1 MPIPILRTKLY
12 IPPVRSE
19 LVSRPRLVGRLDEG
33 LRRGHKLTLVSA
45 PAGFGKTTLLS
56 EWIQSSE
63 TPSPQFAWLSLDKN
77 DNEPT
82 RFWAYVLTALRTI
95 SSLCEA
101 GVGESALGMIQSPQP
116 PPIEALLTDLINDV
130 AEMALSGHSLV
141 LVLDDFHVIA
151 NPQVDEA
158 LTFLLDNLPPPMH
171 LVVATRS
178 DPSLPLSRLRGRAWL
193 TELSAADLRFTPEE
207 AAAFL
212 NQVMGLGLS
221 TEDVDALDTRTEG
234 WIVGLQM
241 AAHALQRTLAAQGG
255 KTSQLHEFVAAF
267 AGSHRYA
274 LDYLTDEVLLREPE
288 HIQAFLLQTSV
299 LERLSGPLCDALTG
313 LDGGQEML
321 EQLEATNLFIV
332 PLDGERQWYR
342 YHHLF
347 AELLGKRLHRMH
359 ADLVPAL
366 HQRASEWY
374 EGANLIEEAITHA
387 LAGRDYERVARLVEQ
402 YAAQQMSTYR
412 QEAALAEWLAALPDE
427 LVRERPWLCVYLGW
441 TRYWMGMRSQVEEC
455 LLCAEEALAR
465 SADAAQGTDERLIS
479 GYIAAIRAH
488 HALTNQALQRVIEM
502 AERAQRFLPEG
513 DYMRCEAAVA
523 LGGAYWGLGN
533 VVASARAFAQAR
545 ATALKSGYRPLAVPA
560 SCYLSDQ
567 QVKQGQL
574 HEASA
579 TCREALE
586 WAIGPSGRALP
597 VAGFPLVK
605 LGGLAREWNDL
616 ATAGR
621 DLGKGIDLCL
631 QLGQADVQA
640 EGYVALARLKLAQH
654 DLDGALDNLQKAD
667 EIAQNVQ
674 IDPWIT
680 CWADECR
687 LQLWLSTGN
696 LAAAAQWAQASGLGV
711 DGDLSYQYDLH
722 HINLARALIAQG
734 AADGRDVA
742 LDQAL
747 GLLARLLAA
756 AEEAGWVHQQIKVL
770 VLQAVALE
778 ARGDGVGALD
788 ALDRALALAEP
799 GGYVRVFV
807 DEGTPMAHLLSQ
819 VAEQDT
825 APHRPYVDR
834 LLAAFEMPLQ
844 EVPAQTAPP
853 STVDGPPS
861 ILIEPL
867 SERERQVLQ
876 LIADGMA
883 NREIAETLFISL
895 GTVKAHTS
903 NIYGK
908 LGVRSRTQAVAKAR
922 ELGIL

>member
-1 MPIPILRTKLY
+1 MSDHAP
-12 IPPVRSE
+12 
-19 LVSRPRLVGRLDEG
+19 
-33 LRRGHKLTLVSA
+33 TLC
-45 PAGFGKTTLLS
+45 
-56 EWIQSSE
+56 
-63 TPSPQFAWLSLDKN
+63 FAWLSLDKN

-82 RFWAYVLTALRTI
+82 RFWAYVLAALRTI
-95 SSLCEA
+95 PSLKEA

-130 AEMALSGHSLV
+130 AEMALSEQDASRCSLV

-178 DPSLPLSRLRGRAWL
+178 DPLLPLSRLRGRAWL
-193 TELSAADLRFTPEE
+193 TELSAADLRFTSEE

-241 AAHALQRTLAAQGG
+241 AAHALQGTLAAQGG
-255 KTSQLHEFVAAF
+255 KTSQVHEFIAAF
-267 AGSHRYA
+267 AGSHRYV

-288 HIQAFLLQTSV
+288 HVQTFLLQTSI

-313 LDGGQEML
+313 LDNGQEML
-321 EQLEATNLFIV
+321 EQLEAANLFIV

-347 AELLGKRLHRMH
+347 AELLGKRMHRMH
-359 ADLVPAL
+359 PDMVPIL
-366 HQRASEWY
+366 HRRASGWY

-412 QEAALAEWLAALPDE
+412 QEAVLAEWLAALPDE
-427 LVRERPWLCVYLGW
+427 LVRERPWLCVYLAW
-441 TRYWMGMRSQVEEC
+441 TRYWMGLRSQVEEC

-465 SADAAQGTDERLIS
+465 STDAAQGTDERLIS

-488 HALTNQALQRVIEM
+488 HALTNQALQRVIGM
-502 AERAQRFLPEG
+502 AEQALRFLPEG

-533 VVASARAFAQAR
+533 VVASEQAFAQAR

-567 QVKQGQL
+567 QVKQGRL

-579 TCREALE
+579 TCREALG

-605 LGGLAREWNDL
+605 LGDLAREWNDL
-616 ATAGR
+616 ETAGR
-621 DLGKGIDLCL
+621 
-631 QLGQADVQA
+631 
-640 EGYVALARLKLAQH
+640 EGYVALARLKLAQN

-667 EIAQNVQ
+667 EIAQNVK

-696 LAAAAQWAQASGLGV
+696 LAAATQWAQASNLGV
-711 DGDLSYQYDLH
+711 DGELSYQYDLH
-722 HINLARALIAQG
+722 HVNLARVLIAQG
-734 AADGRDVA
+734 AAHGRDVD
-742 LDQAL
+742 LGQAL

-756 AEEAGWVHQQIKVL
+756 AEAAGWVHQQIKVL
-770 VLQAVALE
+770 VLQAVALK
-778 ARGDGVGALD
+778 ARGDDEGALD
-788 ALDRALALAEP
+788 ALDRALILAEP
-799 GGYVRVFV
+799 GGYVRLFV
-807 DEGTPMAHLLSQ
+807 AEGAPMARLLSQ
-819 VAEQDT
+819 AADRSIT
-825 APHRPYVDR
+825 PPRPYVDK
-834 LLAAFEMPLQ
+834 LLAAFELRVSSDKLQ
-844 EVPAQTAPP
+844 VADLPAASADLQTLTADAQSEP
-853 STVDGPPS
+853 SLV
-861 ILIEPL
+861 EPL
-867 SERERQVLQ
+867 SERECQVLQ
-876 LIADGMA
+876 LIADGMT

-922 ELGIL
+922 EIGIL